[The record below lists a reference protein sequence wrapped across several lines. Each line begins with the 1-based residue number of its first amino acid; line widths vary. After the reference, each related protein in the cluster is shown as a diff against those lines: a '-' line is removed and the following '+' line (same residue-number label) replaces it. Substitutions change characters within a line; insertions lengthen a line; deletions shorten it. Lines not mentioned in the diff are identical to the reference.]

1 MFIASLKIQPRL
13 ACGIGQRLDAAV
25 IEIAAAIEDYVLD
38 ALLLGALG
46 DQLADRLGRSDTR
59 AGLQI
64 AQRILLKRR
73 SGSERGALIVVD
85 QLRVDVLGGA
95 EHGQPR

>member
-1 MFIASLKIQPRL
+1 MNSATANKHAGKTVKVKQV
-13 ACGIGQRLDAAV
+13 GIGQRLDAAV
-25 IEIAAAIEDYVLD
+25 IEIAAAIEDHILD

-46 DQLADRLGRSDTR
+46 DQLADRLGRSDAR
-59 AGLQI
+59 AGLHI

-85 QLRVDVLGGA
+85 QLRIDVL
-95 EHGQPR
+95 